1 MPPLV
6 RAAVVLM
13 IAAFAFYSFGVWAV
27 FLTRRLRPWHAG
39 LFWLGFLSDTAGTE
53 LMRRLAGGFHW
64 TLHTATGGVALLLM
78 LAHAVW
84 ATIVLINR
92 AERPIRLPGCKSR
105 VLDLFASFSRL
116 QVVCGRGGDTLP
128 PAGRDGNKSALRPMY
143 KFLGWGLFGFFY
155 SPAFFW
161 GVGGGK

>member
-1 MPPLV
+1 MPPQV

-13 IAAFAFYSFGVWAV
+13 IAAFALYSSGVWAV

-84 ATIVLINR
+84 ATIVLMNR
-92 AERPIRLPGCKSR
+92 AERPIRTFHR
-105 VLDLFASFSRL
+105 VSITVWAIWLIPFVTGLI
-116 QVVCGRGGDTLP
+116 
-128 PAGRDGNKSALRPMY
+128 
-143 KFLGWGLFGFFY
+143 LGHRR
-155 SPAFFW
+155 AH
-161 GVGGGK
+161 

>member
-1 MPPLV
+1 MPLLV

-13 IAAFAFYSFGVWAV
+13 IAAFALYSFGVWAV
-27 FLTRRLRPWHAG
+27 FLTRGLRPWHAG

-64 TLHTATGGVALLLM
+64 TLHTATGSVALLLM

-92 AERPIRLPGCKSR
+92 AERPIRTFHR
-105 VLDLFASFSRL
+105 VSITVWAIWLIPFVTGLIL
-116 QVVCGRGGDTLP
+116 GRRRGH
-128 PAGRDGNKSALRPMY
+128 
-143 KFLGWGLFGFFY
+143 
-155 SPAFFW
+155 
-161 GVGGGK
+161 